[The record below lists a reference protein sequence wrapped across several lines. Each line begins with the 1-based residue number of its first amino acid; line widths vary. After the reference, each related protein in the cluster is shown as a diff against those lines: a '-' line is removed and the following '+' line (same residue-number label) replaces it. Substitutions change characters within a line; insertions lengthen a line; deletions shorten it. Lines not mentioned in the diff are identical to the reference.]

1 MFSMSVADNIRLARS
16 EASDEEV
23 AQAARAARCTSF
35 IEALPDGMDTVIG
48 DGGVGLSGG
57 ERQRIAIARAFLK
70 NAPVLVLDEPTSAMD
85 ADTEREVQM
94 ALASL
99 AEGRTV
105 IMVAHRLSTV
115 VRAGNI
121 IVLDGGEV
129 VQQGTHEELLS
140 EDGMY
145 RRLWEA
151 SVESASWDAGR

>member
-1 MFSMSVADNIRLARS
+1 MVA
-16 EASDEEV
+16 
-23 AQAARAARCTSF
+23 
-35 IEALPDGMDTVIG
+35 
-48 DGGVGLSGG
+48 SGFP
-57 ERQRIAIARAFLK
+57 A
-70 NAPVLVLDEPTSAMD
+70 VLVLDEPTSAMD